1 VRAEGVLSIYSAD
14 LHFESKSGSQ
24 IDLRSGSMVEAQHS
38 AESLYALDGVR
49 HRFGTIIGLD
59 QSIIEPLMIPLPVI
73 VGGVLASGLSQRSFA
88 EEDHPIETVL
98 YIYTADRHFE
108 SRNDAQIDLRSGAM
122 VEAEHPAEPA

>member
-1 VRAEGVLSIYSAD
+1 MAPCCWSIVGAEGVLSIYSAD

-88 EEDHPIETVL
+88 EEDHPIETLILDRPDESLGVGVQVGR
-98 YIYTADRHFE
+98 TA
-108 SRNDAQIDLRSGAM
+108 G
-122 VEAEHPAEPA
+122 EAGG